1 MRENVMNLTSYSKE
15 VKYYV
20 EDVNTNSCKYL
31 FLHVFF
37 FAYHDLYST
46 LYALIAFLNLIL
58 TFTS

>member
-1 MRENVMNLTSYSKE
+1 MNLTSYSRE

-20 EDVNTNSCKYL
+20 EDVNKNSCKYL

-37 FAYHDLYST
+37 FDYHDLYST
-46 LYALIAFLNLIL
+46 LYALIGILNLFL